1 MSRRPGPPRLEII
14 NTYQYIIETG
24 PKAGNLLISGEVINR
39 GGAAWAVWLTTEVFA
54 PDGSRLLGTTSS
66 ILGRVQRNAN
76 TGQVENWGLGAGET
90 GCFGDDLGPADRIGR
105 YQTGMRVEADP
116 TTALAG
122 QLRAG
127 LTYPWYI
134 SRIMG
139 YPELVVFP
147 EATNVGSIPTAWN
160 SVAFMGKDTAGRVV
174 ACGQHRVYG
183 STNGEVPG
191 YGFTNVLRPGETAY
205 PLNGQAWVNS
215 SYHAAAL
222 TSLTS
227 WPLWK
232 E

>member
-1 MSRRPGPPRLEII
+1 M
-14 NTYQYIIETG
+14 
-24 PKAGNLLISGEVINR
+24 
-39 GGAAWAVWLTTEVFA
+39 
-54 PDGSRLLGTTSS
+54 
-66 ILGRVQRNAN
+66 
-76 TGQVENWGLGAGET
+76 
-90 GCFGDDLGPADRIGR
+90 
-105 YQTGMRVEADP
+105 
-116 TTALAG
+116 AG

-127 LTYPWYI
+127 LTYPWRV
-134 SRIMG
+134 SLSGG
-139 YPELVVFP
+139 YPQLVVFP

-205 PLNGQAWVNS
+205 PLNGDAWVNS

-222 TSLTS
+222 ASLTT